1 MAQHQAHPRSY
12 PSVRRLLRGYRIMTN
27 ELTRPEK
34 FCEYAQ
40 ARERRKV
47 PKRALLRLL
56 RRRIVRPTL
65 RLRKREP
72 A

>member
-1 MAQHQAHPRSY
+1 
-12 PSVRRLLRGYRIMTN
+12 MTN

-47 PKRALLRLL
+47 PKRALLRRL